1 VKRQPE
7 TLAPEDEGAPLLTVP
22 ELPDS
27 LFREYQELIYRHAGI
42 FLGPAKKALLL
53 GRLSRRLRELGAL
66 SLSAYLRRVREEPAE
81 RVHLIEAVCT
91 HETHFFREPRHFT
104 FLERDVLPR
113 WRAQGATDAGARVV
127 RAWSAACS
135 SGEEPFSLAMV
146 LRQHLP
152 AEQGWH
158 IDVLATDL
166 SSRVLD
172 RARQTLWPVD
182 KAREIPEDYLKQFM
196 LRGTGTQEGR
206 MKAGPELRNLVRFQQ
221 LNLNDAHYPG
231 LGRFDL
237 IFCRNVLI
245 YFDTASKQRVIG
257 QLLSHLGPAGY
268 LFMGHAESL
277 TGMTDRVRTVMPTVY
292 TVLPP
297 GSQPARG

>member
-1 VKRQPE
+1 M
-7 TLAPEDEGAPLLTVP
+7 LASGEDGAPLLAVP

-27 LFREYQELIYRHAGI
+27 LFQAYQELIYRQAGI
-42 FLGPAKKALLL
+42 YLGPAKKALLL
-53 GRLSRRLRELGAL
+53 GRLSRRLRELGSP
-66 SLSAYLRRVREEPAE
+66 SLGAYLRRVREDPAE

-113 WRAQGATDAGARVV
+113 WRAQGATDSGGRMV

-158 IDVLATDL
+158 IDILATDL
-166 SSRVLD
+166 SSRVLE

-182 KAREIPEDYLKQFM
+182 KAREIPEGYLKQFM
-196 LRGTGTQEGR
+196 LRGTGSQEGR
-206 MKAGPELRNLVRFQQ
+206 MKAGPELRGLVRFQQ
-221 LNLNDAHYPG
+221 LNLNESNYPG

-245 YFDTASKQRVIG
+245 YFDAASKQRVIS
-257 QLLSHLGPAGY
+257 QLLSHLGPCGY

-292 TVLPP
+292 TVLPA
-297 GSQPARG
+297 GSQPVRG